1 MLSTLVSHDMCW
13 IMKLN
18 LTVCVFSYEISL
30 TLVSKWCYYFITQMQ
45 MGLTDSQIQ
54 DDSRSVS
61 DDMVGT
67 SPQMPHVALLHNSDG
82 ETSVR
87 SQHSIDTESV
97 SSEDSVMVI
106 PSMWRPSILSCIKEK
121 KLTLEAR
128 NEIVRDLCTHMYGHM
143 KSEVEKPTAMFC
155 REVAQKLV
163 KKYPFMA
170 DSGGLLACVSSA

>member
-1 MLSTLVSHDMCW
+1 
-13 IMKLN
+13 
-18 LTVCVFSYEISL
+18 
-30 TLVSKWCYYFITQMQ
+30 MQ
-45 MGLTDSQIQ
+45 MRLTDSQIQ

-106 PSMWRPSILSCIKEK
+106 PSMWRPSIMSCIKQK
-121 KLTLEAR
+121 KLTIEAR

-143 KSEVEKPTAMFC
+143 KLEVEKPTTVLP
-155 REVAQKLV
+155 RLSGLQLSVPSRIRTPEVPVFLV
-163 KKYPFMA
+163 MVA
-170 DSGGLLACVSSA
+170 SRISAR